1 MRAPILLFDRFRLD
15 PDERVLRRDGQDVA
29 LSGRYFDALAL
40 LVANAGQLV
49 TKDRFNDAVWHGA
62 PVTDEALTQCIRALR
77 QALGDKAAA
86 PRFIATVAGHGYRFI
101 APVEVEASADASA
114 PARPHAILA
123 DTLAAAVGGGIAGL
137 VGGALYASAGL
148 VSAGMGAA
156 STMLAFMSLCLMLGV
171 LGGGAVGLG
180 IALVGGGWRA
190 ALGGAL
196 GGLALGALAAIVG
209 NDLFVLLF
217 GRVPSAFTGPLDSA
231 AVGLA
236 TGLSVT
242 LAARLRHAAPALR
255 LAPALVLG
263 AAAGAALALLGGR
276 LLAGSLAALAD
287 AFPES
292 PLRLDGLLAL
302 GLPAATAFE
311 AALFATFV
319 TGALLSRQRLSA
331 TPRPFLTR
339 ASPAAHDATNS

>member
-1 MRAPILLFDRFRLD
+1 MRAPALLFDLFRLD
-15 PDERVLRRDGQDVA
+15 PDERRLSRDGRQVA

-49 TKDRFNDAVWHGA
+49 TKERFNDAVWRGA

-77 QALGDKAAA
+77 QALGDKAGD
-86 PRFIATVAGHGYRFI
+86 PRFIATVPGHGYRFI
-101 APVEVEASADASA
+101 APVEPEKAVAGHGDT
-114 PARPHAILA
+114 RPRAILA
-123 DTLAAAVGGGIAGL
+123 DTLASAMGGGLAGL

-148 VSAGMGAA
+148 VSAGLGAA

-171 LGGGAVGLG
+171 LGGGFVGLG
-180 IALVGGGWRA
+180 IALAGRGWRA

-196 GGLALGALAAIVG
+196 GGLAIGALAAIVG

-217 GRVPSAFTGPLDSA
+217 GRAPGAFTGPLDSA
-231 AVGLA
+231 AIGLA
-236 TGLSVT
+236 TGLSVA
-242 LAARLRHAAPALR
+242 LARRLRLAAPALR
-255 LAPALVLG
+255 LLPALALG
-263 AAAGAALALLGGR
+263 GVTGAALALLGGR
-276 LLAGSLAALAD
+276 LLAGSLAALAA

-292 PLRLDGLLAL
+292 PLRLDRLLAL

-319 TGALLSRQRLSA
+319 TAALLARQRLSA
-331 TPRPFLTR
+331 P
-339 ASPAAHDATNS
+339 NS